1 MVFHVL
7 KTINNNIV
15 SCLDENKQEYIVMGR
30 GLGFGVKQG
39 AVIDQERVEKV
50 FSISNPANLEQLK
63 DLLAR
68 CPQPQVEFCTELI
81 QYATQVLD
89 HPLNEGIYLTLCDHI
104 CFAIRRAESGMGFT
118 NALHTEVRLFYPQE
132 YNIGCHALTEIQRR
146 FNVTLPQDEAAS
158 IALHLVNAEHEMS
171 LGITLKVTQAL
182 GQMLHTLES
191 NDKFHLDRTTIY
203 YDELVIHLKFL
214 ALDLYS
220 PRDTLP
226 ADEQFSDLIMQA
238 FPQDYHLAEI
248 LTKELETACGKEL
261 SKEQKAYLA
270 VHLHRINKGKEGV
283 KEHGTI

>member
-15 SCLDENKQEYIVMGR
+15 SCLDESEQEHIVMGR

-39 AVIDQERVEKV
+39 EVVDQERVEKI
-50 FSISNPANLEQLK
+50 FSITNPANLEQMK

-68 CPQPQVEFCTELI
+68 CPQPQIDFCTELI
-81 QYATQVLD
+81 QYANQVLE

-104 CFAIRRAESGMGFT
+104 CFAIRRAESGIGFT

-132 YNIGCHALTEIQRR
+132 YNIGCHALSEIQRR
-146 FNVTLPQDEAAS
+146 FHVSLPQDEAAS

-182 GQMLHTLES
+182 GQMIQTLES
-191 NDKFHLDRTTIY
+191 NENFQVDHSTIY

-220 PRDTLP
+220 PRSVHRPDL
-226 ADEQFSDLIMQA
+226 AFSQLVKDALSQE
-238 FPQDYHLAEI
+238 YHLAEV
-248 LTKELETACGKEL
+248 LTSELEEACGKEL
-261 SKEQKAYLA
+261 SEEQKAYLA
-270 VHLHRINKGKEGV
+270 VHLHRINNGKEGV
-283 KEHGTI
+283 KEHGTV

>member
-7 KTINNNIV
+7 KAINNNIV
-15 SCLDENKQEYIVMGR
+15 SCLDEARQEHIVMGR

-39 AVIDQERVEKV
+39 QLIDQARVEKI
-50 FSISNPANLEQLK
+50 FSITNPDNLDQLK

-68 CPQPQVEFCTELI
+68 CPQPQVEFCAELVE
-81 QYATQVLD
+81 YANQVLD
-89 HPLNEGIYLTLCDHI
+89 YPLNEGIYLTLCDHV
-104 CFAIRRAESGMGFT
+104 CFAIRRAQSGLSFT

-146 FNVTLPQDEAAS
+146 FDVSLPQDEAAS

-191 NDKFHLDRTTIY
+191 NENFRVDRSTIY
-203 YDELVIHLKFL
+203 YDEFVIHLKFL

-220 PRDTLP
+220 PRKANFRDV
-226 ADEQFSDLIMQA
+226 QFAEMIMRAMPDDFRLAEVLTSDL
-238 FPQDYHLAEI
+238 EI
-248 LTKELETACGKEL
+248 ACGNRL
-261 SKEQKAYLA
+261 TKEQKAYLA
-270 VHLHRINKGKEGV
+270 VHLHRINTAKEGV
-283 KEHGTI
+283 NENGTV

>member
-15 SCLDENKQEYIVMGR
+15 SCLDETNQEHIVMGR

-39 AVIDQERVEKV
+39 DEIDPERVEKV
-50 FSISNPANLEQLK
+50 FSVTNPANLEQMK

-68 CPQPQVEFCTELI
+68 CPQPQVEFCTEII
-81 QYATQVLD
+81 QYANQVLE

-104 CFAIRRAESGMGFT
+104 SFAIRRAESGMEFT

-132 YNIGCHALTEIQRR
+132 YNIGCHALSEIQRR
-146 FNVTLPQDEAAS
+146 FHVTLPQDEAAS

-182 GQMLHTLES
+182 GQMIYTLES
-191 NDKFHLDRTTIY
+191 DERFQVDRNTLY

-220 PRDTLP
+220 PRRAHQPDY
-226 ADEQFSDLIMQA
+226 DFSQLVRNALSQE
-238 FPQDYHLAEI
+238 FRLAEV
-248 LTKELETACGKEL
+248 LTSELEKACGEKL
-261 SKEQKAYLA
+261 SEEQKAYLA

-283 KEHGTI
+283 KEHGTV

>member
-7 KTINNNIV
+7 KTINNNVV
-15 SCLDENKQEYIVMGR
+15 SCLDEAKQEHIVMGR

-39 AVIDQERVEKV
+39 ELVDQARVEKI
-50 FSISNPANLEQLK
+50 FSITNPANLEQMK

-68 CPQPQVEFCTELI
+68 CPQPQIDFCTELI
-81 QYATQVLD
+81 QYANQVLE

-104 CFAIRRAESGMGFT
+104 CFAIRRAESGIGFT

-132 YNIGCHALTEIQRR
+132 YNIGCHALSEIQRR
-146 FNVTLPQDEAAS
+146 FQVSLPQDEAAS

-182 GQMLHTLES
+182 GQMIHTLES
-191 NDKFHLDRTTIY
+191 NESFQMDRSTIY

-220 PRDTLP
+220 PRGAHQPDP
-226 ADEQFSDLIMQA
+226 AFTQLVRNVLAQE
-238 FPQDYHLAEI
+238 YHLAEV
-248 LTKELETACGKEL
+248 LTNDLEVACGKHL
-261 SKEQKAYLA
+261 SEEQKAYLA
-270 VHLHRINKGKEGV
+270 VHLHRINNGKEGV
-283 KEHGTI
+283 KEHGTV

>member
-15 SCLDENKQEYIVMGR
+15 SCLDEANQEHIVMGR

-39 AVIDQERVEKV
+39 EAVDPERVEKI
-50 FSISNPANLEQLK
+50 FSITNPANLEQMK

-68 CPQPQVEFCTELI
+68 CPQPQIDFCTELI
-81 QYATQVLD
+81 QYANQVLE

-132 YNIGCHALTEIQRR
+132 YNIGCHALSEIQRR
-146 FNVTLPQDEAAS
+146 FQVSLPQDEAAS

-182 GQMLHTLES
+182 GQMIHTLES
-191 NDKFHLDRTTIY
+191 NESFQMDRSTIY

-220 PRDTLP
+220 PRGVHQPDPAFAHLVRNTL
-226 ADEQFSDLIMQA
+226 AQE
-238 FPQDYHLAEI
+238 YHLAEV
-248 LTKELETACGKEL
+248 LTHELEEACGKQL
-261 SKEQKAYLA
+261 SEEQKAYLA
-270 VHLHRINKGKEGV
+270 VHLHRINNGKEGV
-283 KEHGTI
+283 

>member
-7 KTINNNIV
+7 KIINNNIV
-15 SCLDENKQEYIVMGR
+15 SCLDEAKQEHIVMGR

-39 AVIDQERVEKV
+39 ELIDQARVEKV
-50 FSISNPANLEQLK
+50 FSITNPDNLDQLK

-68 CPQPQVEFCTELI
+68 CPQPQIEFCAELVE
-81 QYATQVLD
+81 YANQILD
-89 HPLNEGIYLTLCDHI
+89 HPLNEGIYLTLCDHV
-104 CFAIRRAESGMGFT
+104 CFAIRRAQSGLGFT

-146 FNVTLPQDEAAS
+146 FDVSLPQDEAAS

-191 NDKFHLDRTTIY
+191 NENFHIDQSTLY
-203 YDELVIHLKFL
+203 YDEFVIHLKFL

-220 PRDTLP
+220 PRNAHLQDTI
-226 ADEQFSDLIMQA
+226 FSDLILDA
-238 FPQDYHLAEI
+238 FPQDYHLAEV
-248 LTKELETACGKEL
+248 LTNELEEACGNKL
-261 SKEQKAYLA
+261 SREQKAYLA
-270 VHLHRINKGKEGV
+270 VHLHRINTAKEGV
-283 KEHGTI
+283 NGNGTV

>member
-15 SCLDENKQEYIVMGR
+15 SCLDENKQEHIVMGR

-104 CFAIRRAESGMGFT
+104 CFAIRRAESGMG
-118 NALHTEVRLFYPQE
+118 
-132 YNIGCHALTEIQRR
+132 
-146 FNVTLPQDEAAS
+146 
-158 IALHLVNAEHEMS
+158 
-171 LGITLKVTQAL
+171 
-182 GQMLHTLES
+182 
-191 NDKFHLDRTTIY
+191 
-203 YDELVIHLKFL
+203 
-214 ALDLYS
+214 
-220 PRDTLP
+220 
-226 ADEQFSDLIMQA
+226 
-238 FPQDYHLAEI
+238 
-248 LTKELETACGKEL
+248 
-261 SKEQKAYLA
+261 
-270 VHLHRINKGKEGV
+270 
-283 KEHGTI
+283 